1 MRISDWSSDV
11 CSSDLGDRQL
21 LGDHAGMHALL
32 DGAVDALREAEQ
44 LDAVAELVG
53 IGDVQRR
60 HVADAL
66 DIDRSEIDLAAE
78 GQRGENGKLVRG
90 VDAVDVDAG
99 VRDRKRVVT
108 GKRVAVRVDSGG
120 QRYMQKKN

>member
-1 MRISDWSSDV
+1 MRISDWRSDV
-11 CSSDLGDRQL
+11 CSSD
-21 LGDHAGMHALL
+21 
-32 DGAVDALREAEQ
+32 

-53 IGDVQRR
+53 IGDVQCR

-90 VDAVDVDAG
+90 VDAVDVEAG
-99 VRDRKRVVT
+99 VRL
-108 GKRVAVRVDSGG
+108 RVAEPLRLG
-120 QRYMQKKN
+120 QHAQLGRASWRESVWRSV

>member
-1 MRISDWSSDV
+1 
-11 CSSDLGDRQL
+11 
-21 LGDHAGMHALL
+21 MHALL

-90 VDAVDVDAG
+90 VDAVDVEAG
-99 VRDRKRVVT
+99 VRR
-108 GKRVAVRVDSGG
+108 RVAEPLRHGRSEE
-120 QRYMQKKN
+120 QTAELQATMRIT